1 MTSSKEGSLAS
12 KICPRFHQPV
22 KSYPTESLSPRV
34 MALDVTASTLLQ
46 QSKAFSLA
54 RSEPHPTCNETE
66 RGFDIGGPLD
76 IDLNLNSRLLQM
88 IVRNNRGQGQEK
100 PEAEVKEESAS
111 RKRSFWQGFTTRQI
125 STSLDLQTISKH
137 RHASKNTK
145 REIKDNLAKR
155 LHQRKDHGEDEEF
168 KQECKIDLTKRLK
181 DETFGVHAIDRLDDI
196 QTKNRRISKRK
207 TSQNK
212 NYSAKEEIAST
223 EKQSPS
229 PTEASRCDNISLQSH
244 KDLIARTKA
253 NMRLDLVSFNESC
266 NNTFSRASSLRSMRA
281 SRLDVTSI
289 SSTKLPLHSSK
300 RIRKSFSLNKGL
312 LQSILSKTGAQT
324 KDVHMMKRSTPGVED
339 NSQSQNPLSEHHF
352 GSLREEHLSL
362 IEPSGIEPPC
372 FRSDSTRNDER
383 PYFGEDITVTSCQKH
398 KVIDNTFKNV
408 LLQTSSIVKDGYL
421 RKSMFY
427 QNRFIVMELNKRPKH
442 DSNPPPETL
451 EVPIEQQE
459 PSHSLASNDKILP
472 CSNSTAMTRNPFSN
486 KQMDTPQQ
494 ESDHE
499 NKLKLSFLAE
509 ERNFTPQTSSSN
521 SDISLHYNFSSLMF
535 RQKNEFE
542 NITKCHENHKHTK
555 ASGVMIREEDRLR
568 TTGLAVNRRDGF
580 ELPSTQRALHCPS
593 STLHSSTLPGQ
604 ANELAAN
611 VINEAK
617 VEGYTGKVSTALQP
631 YRGHLRVKCAEND
644 LGSLG
649 PTGIYYSQLTP
660 DFQDSENN
668 PFTPDTN
675 AISHTPTTVS
685 SIVTPEIV
693 AHLNSAQEL
702 RETPKGHCVWI
713 TVPSTHDPDAKER
726 RAVGPNQDTF
736 TSTTTIKTHD
746 KSYQS
751 NDEKNSE
758 CVKRIEIEHPPENGQ
773 KAIRKKDVAG
783 DLNQNDHVNDQLIIK
798 ASSLFNNELQTFP
811 PASYTFGSNLNALD
825 IGGANVGQEVNSK
838 EHSPLSDAD
847 KISRGGDF
855 ISSSVQLFPVLQASH
870 RTAKARD
877 ENFAHK
883 CEKVFPPFLMYAN
896 STTGKHSLGRGGDEE
911 TLPFANRKQ
920 GDASTPEE
928 TAATAQSTRHKAKT
942 ETMSTSSAVK
952 EGRAFSSA
960 PATVCGGKREPQQA
974 VSSIGLASTRVEVE
988 SVQTR
993 CASRFSTPHPHG
1005 TLLRSFQSSP
1015 PPLTTSLLP
1024 MPTTEPKHFPKSDDY
1039 HSNHKVNADHDLYP
1053 VRSSVFVYR
1062 NENNTANKINDVTF
1076 SMGLDT
1082 TLNQALVGDKRA
1094 IGARVQ
1100 NPFNNG
1106 GSVKTSPLRS
1116 SPNSAKE
1123 LPSSTQ
1129 VKKKTF
1135 LNRVPES
1142 KASATEDDVVADR
1155 CETNVCTPTARKF
1168 ASADQTKTFA
1178 NLVCFPGSGAVECA
1192 GAEGHVS
1199 IVGRYARDEQNNTR
1213 AIESAGC
1220 DLSPVDASKPIHA
1233 GISIA
1238 TKEHGHGRAPR
1249 ELHYDSWSVTANGQS
1264 GKVPTPR
1271 DRKALGHAVDGQC
1284 RANTSDVNEHS
1295 VHSSSLDISTPS
1307 SAKATEIGGR
1317 FRSIIKKK
1325 EATDITDYGIL
1336 DNALA
1341 DKAAF
1346 LSEKEQQFS
1355 KDVSVNDTSRFAKDG
1370 HRGVTRVTFSLAT
1383 KELGEKT
1390 PGHTTPHYDQGES
1403 ERLIST
1409 FPIAPLRVT
1418 LPLDKRHSFGKADY
1432 PSKSTPLLDDTD
1444 WDEMDGRGIEI
1455 IVSDEN
1461 DARVSTVNSGKRAVL
1476 RRIWMILLDN
1486 RVAGRPDSERAL
1498 RPHHEEYRVLKRV
1511 LNIVFITIG
1520 VALLISV
1527 FVVIIYTYVVD
1538 EDQLRADDTSRV
1550 TQKPTSIPVAQ
1561 VEPTTS
1567 SITANSTIAPYKT
1580 GS

>member
-12 KICPRFHQPV
+12 KIRPRFHHPV
-22 KSYPTESLSPRV
+22 KSYPTECLSPRV
-34 MALDVTASTLLQ
+34 IALDVTASTLLQ

-54 RSEPHPTCNETE
+54 RSEPHPTCNEIE
-66 RGFDIGGPLD
+66 RGFDIGGPSD

-100 PEAEVKEESAS
+100 PEAEVREESAS

-125 STSLDLQTISKH
+125 TTSLDLQTISKH
-137 RHASKNTK
+137 RHANKYTK

-155 LHQRKDHGEDEEF
+155 LHHRKDHGEDEEF

-181 DETFGVHAIDRLDDI
+181 DETFGIHAIDRLDDI
-196 QTKNRRISKRK
+196 QTKNRRISKSK

-244 KDLIARTKA
+244 KDLIARAKA

-266 NNTFSRASSLRSMRA
+266 NNTFSKASSLRSIRA
-281 SRLDVTSI
+281 SRLEDTSI

-300 RIRKSFSLNKGL
+300 RIRKSFSLNKRL
-312 LQSILSKTGAQT
+312 LQSILSKAGAKT
-324 KDVHMMKRSTPGVED
+324 KDVHMLKRSTPGVED
-339 NSQSQNPLSEHHF
+339 NSQSQNPLSEPHF
-352 GSLREEHLSL
+352 GSLREEHLPR
-362 IEPSGIEPPC
+362 IEPFGIEPPC
-372 FRSDSTRNDER
+372 FRSDSTSNDER
-383 PYFGEDITVTSCQKH
+383 PCFGEVTTVTSCQKH
-398 KVIDNTFKNV
+398 KVIDNTLKNG
-408 LLQTSSIVKDGYL
+408 LLQTSFIFKDGHL
-421 RKSMFY
+421 RKSVFY
-427 QNRFIVMELNKRPKH
+427 QNRFIVMEMNKRPKH
-442 DSNPPPETL
+442 DSNHPSETVA
-451 EVPIEQQE
+451 VPIEKQE
-459 PSHSLASNDKILP
+459 PSHSLASNDKILS
-472 CSNSTAMTRNPFSN
+472 CSNGTAMTRNTFSN
-486 KQMDTPQQ
+486 KQMDIPQQ

-509 ERNFTPQTSSSN
+509 ERNFTPQTSSRN
-521 SDISLHYNFSSLMF
+521 SDTSLHYNFSSLMF
-535 RQKNEFE
+535 RQKNKFE
-542 NITKCHENHKHTK
+542 NITKCHENHKQTK
-555 ASGVMIREEDRLR
+555 ACGVMIREEDRLR
-568 TTGLAVNRRDGF
+568 ATGLAINRRDGF
-580 ELPSTQRALHCPS
+580 ELPSTQRALHSPS

-631 YRGHLRVKCAEND
+631 YRGHLRVKGAEND

-660 DFQDSENN
+660 DFKDSENN
-668 PFTPDTN
+668 PFTSDTN
-675 AISHTPTTVS
+675 AISHTRTTVS
-685 SIVTPEIV
+685 SIVTQEIV
-693 AHLNSAQEL
+693 PHLNSAQEL
-702 RETPKGHCVWI
+702 RETPKGHCIWI
-713 TVPSTHDPDAKER
+713 TVPFSTHDPDAKER
-726 RAVGPNQDTF
+726 CAVGQSQDTF
-736 TSTTTIKTHD
+736 TSATTIKTHD

-751 NDEKNSE
+751 NDEENSE

-773 KAIRKKDVAG
+773 KAISKKNVAG
-783 DLNQNDHVNDQLIIK
+783 DPNKKDHVNDQFKFK
-798 ASSLFNNELQTFP
+798 ASSLFNNELQTSP
-811 PASYTFGSNLNALD
+811 PASYKFGCNLNALD

-838 EHSPLSDAD
+838 EHSPISEAD
-847 KISRGGDF
+847 KISRVGDL
-855 ISSSVQLFPVLQASH
+855 ISSSIQLSPVLQASH

-877 ENFAHK
+877 ENFF
-883 CEKVFPPFLMYAN
+883 FPPFLMYAN
-896 STTGKHSLGRGGDEE
+896 STTGKHSLGRGDDEE

-920 GDASTPEE
+920 GDASTPED

-952 EGRAFSSA
+952 KGRALPSA
-960 PATVCGGKREPQQA
+960 PATVCGGKCEPQQA
-974 VSSIGLASTRVEVE
+974 VSSIGLASTRVGVE

-993 CASRFSTPHPHG
+993 CASRLSTPHPHG
-1005 TLLRSFQSSP
+1005 TLLQSFQRLP

-1039 HSNHKVNADHDLYP
+1039 LSNHKVNADHDLYP
-1053 VRSSVFVYR
+1053 VRSLVFVYR
-1062 NENNTANKINDVTF
+1062 NENNTANKINDV
-1076 SMGLDT
+1076 SMRLDT
-1082 TLNQALVGDKRA
+1082 TLNKALIGDKRE
-1094 IGARVQ
+1094 IGARIQ

-1106 GSVKTSPLRS
+1106 GSVKTSPLGS
-1116 SPNSAKE
+1116 SPNSAKG

-1142 KASATEDDVVADR
+1142 KASATEDDVVAER
-1155 CETNVCTPTARKF
+1155 CETNVCTPTARNF

-1220 DLSPVDASKPIHA
+1220 DFSPVDASKPIHA

-1249 ELHYDSWSVTANGQS
+1249 ELHYESWSITANGQS

-1284 RANTSDVNEHS
+1284 RPNTSDVNEHS
-1295 VHSSSLDISTPS
+1295 VHTSSLDISTPS
-1307 SAKATEIGGR
+1307 SSAKATEIGGK

-1325 EATDITDYGIL
+1325 EATDITDYDIL

-1341 DKAAF
+1341 DKAAI

-1370 HRGVTRVTFSLAT
+1370 HRSVTRVTFSLAT

-1390 PGHTTPHYDQGES
+1390 PGEIHYDQGES
-1403 ERLIST
+1403 ERLISA
-1409 FPIAPLRVT
+1409 FPTAPLRVT

-1520 VALLISV
+1520 VALLVSV

-1567 SITANSTIAPYKT
+1567 SITTNSTIAPYKT